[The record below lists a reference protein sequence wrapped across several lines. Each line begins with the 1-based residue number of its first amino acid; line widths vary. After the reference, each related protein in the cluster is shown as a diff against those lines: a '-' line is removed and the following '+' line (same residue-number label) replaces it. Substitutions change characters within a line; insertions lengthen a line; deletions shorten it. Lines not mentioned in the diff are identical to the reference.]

1 LRRKGG
7 FASTLLRRRSPRGH
21 RRAKPHRPPTETGPS
36 GRLRLRLRKCL
47 HSSFASDATS
57 RPTERTARWLR
68 FRRVTNDEVQDR
80 ETASYAYELLERLA
94 SLAGKST
101 APSENKYARE
111 AISPSTAKPPIKSRA
126 TSAKEGSPVHAVI
139 TKIDRMKTRQGD
151 SLFLKVRSKPGWNSI
166 FPAW

>member
-1 LRRKGG
+1 MSVHTGEVTTLAPQSE
-7 FASTLLRRRSPRGH
+7 ASSPADGNGSVRAIETATAEVSPLIFRIQRNVQTDGKNGTLVEVQ
-21 RRAKPHRPPTETGPS
+21 A
-36 GRLRLRLRKCL
+36 
-47 HSSFASDATS
+47 
-57 RPTERTARWLR
+57 
-68 FRRVTNDEVQDR
+68 RVTNGEVQDR